1 MVDYS
6 KWNNL
11 DVSDDEE
18 PQRKLNLH
26 KFDKPSSVTLG
37 DSKSE
42 APELTVAAEDE
53 QGSDDAMGDHP
64 IEPEDEATV
73 PGQDRRED
81 VLQCRALGERA
92 LRSGNIAEGVRLLEK
107 AMRLGGQCC
116 PGLEDLL
123 EQARAKLELVLPKGN
138 TQPESF
144 AQATAEKFDHQVNGG
159 VVADRYCWSQT
170 RETIEL
176 HVFVP
181 EASKAN
187 QVKVSVSEI
196 NVKISVGNEPVLSGD
211 WEFKVTPE
219 EDPDWELTDSDGRR
233 AVRLT
238 VRKAPM
244 PGGFSVAVWWSRA
257 LKGDPSIDVR
267 NIQGRKSNSEK
278 SEQFAKAWGEAHAM
292 FREKVKNR
300 TPIPVD
306 LSGCV
311 EPEQPDTSMHP

>member
-18 PQRKLNLH
+18 PQRKLSVH
-26 KFDKPSSVTLG
+26 KLDKPSKVTLG
-37 DSKSE
+37 GPNLG

-53 QGSDDAMGDHP
+53 PGSNDVMDDDP
-64 IEPEDEATV
+64 IEPEDEATE

-92 LRSGNIAEGVRLLEK
+92 LQSGNVAEGIRLLEK
-107 AMRLGGQCC
+107 AMRLGGHCC
-116 PGLEDLL
+116 PGLDDLL
-123 EQARAKLELVLPKGN
+123 EQARAKLVLPEGC
-138 TQPESF
+138 
-144 AQATAEKFDHQVNGG
+144 AQAGSIAQTTVEKLDHQLNGG
-159 VVADRYCWSQT
+159 VVANRYCWSQSK
-170 RETIEL
+170 ETIEL

-181 EASKAN
+181 DATKAN
-187 QVKVSVSEI
+187 QVKVSVSEA
-196 NVKISVGNEPVLSGD
+196 NVKIVVGNEPVLSGD
-211 WEFKVTPE
+211 WEFKVIPE
-219 EDPDWELTDSDGRR
+219 EDPDWELADSDGRR
-233 AVRLT
+233 AVRLM
-238 VRKAPM
+238 VQKAPM
-244 PGGFSVAVWWSRA
+244 PGGFRVAVWWSRA